1 MYRKFGLRKYK
12 LTLRRIF
19 EVIRNR
25 SIEGIEHRDSFAK
38 MHKRR
43 RLRAAIVS
51 FQEYTLR
58 KLTEQSTSKAIKTL
72 KAKNLKILALA
83 SILKFSA
90 KAKAIKGDS
99 IQEKLLDSD
108 AVIMDDYSNFVV
120 VEHSSSID
128 FIPVEA
134 L

>member
-1 MYRKFGLRKYK
+1 
-12 LTLRRIF
+12 
-19 EVIRNR
+19 
-25 SIEGIEHRDSFAK
+25 

-90 KAKAIKGDS
+90 KAKAIKADS